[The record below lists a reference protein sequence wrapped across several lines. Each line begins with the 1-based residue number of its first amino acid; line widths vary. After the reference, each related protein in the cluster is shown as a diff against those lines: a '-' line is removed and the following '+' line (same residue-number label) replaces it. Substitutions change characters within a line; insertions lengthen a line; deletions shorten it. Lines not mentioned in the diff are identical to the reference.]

1 MFSNLIRSINLKS
14 WLLVLTCNINDQ
26 AAYFDDHSNPLD
38 TTIFNSHPKFDLYQS
53 LILSYVHLWTFVN
66 VTWKHLFLKWWN
78 CSFFSLLQAM
88 SQAMGPWMSAF
99 RWGGRG
105 SGLGKQL
112 GRRGR
117 GLGDPGSAGCPW
129 CGNVMNSQQK
139 AGYNDIYIYIYW
151 YLKYLYLCVY
161 IYM

>member
-1 MFSNLIRSINLKS
+1 MIKPLISMIIQTHWTQQFLIVTQNLIFINHLYYLMFTYE
-14 WLLVLTCNINDQ
+14 LLSMLHGNTFFWNDEI
-26 AAYFDDHSNPLD
+26 A
-38 TTIFNSHPKFDLYQS
+38 
-53 LILSYVHLWTFVN
+53 V
-66 VTWKHLFLKWWN
+66 
-78 CSFFSLLQAM
+78 FFSLLQAM

-139 AGYNDIYIYIYW
+139 AGYNDIYIHILVLKVFILMCIYIYI
-151 YLKYLYLCVY
+151 CNY
-161 IYM
+161 IVIWINYIESGGYNCRYV

>member
-1 MFSNLIRSINLKS
+1 MIKPLISMIIQTHWTQQFLIVTQNLIFINHLYYLMFTYE
-14 WLLVLTCNINDQ
+14 LLSMLHGNTFFWNDEI
-26 AAYFDDHSNPLD
+26 A
-38 TTIFNSHPKFDLYQS
+38 
-53 LILSYVHLWTFVN
+53 V
-66 VTWKHLFLKWWN
+66 
-78 CSFFSLLQAM
+78 FFSLLQAM